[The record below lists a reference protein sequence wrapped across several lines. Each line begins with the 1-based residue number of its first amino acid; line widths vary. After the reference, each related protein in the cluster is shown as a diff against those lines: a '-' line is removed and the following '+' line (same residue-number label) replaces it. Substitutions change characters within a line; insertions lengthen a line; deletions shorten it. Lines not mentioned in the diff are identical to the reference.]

1 MTNVVIG
8 AASGMGASVARQLA
22 PRGRLLIA
30 DRNPEGVVQLA
41 AELGSTVEALPCDLT
56 DQAQIDAL
64 FAKVDVLDA
73 VVVTA
78 GISGTWFEGRQI
90 FDVNLIGTARV
101 LRAAEPLLH
110 PGTVAVCIASQSGY
124 MVPENPDLFKVLED
138 PLAPDFFDKLATFFD
153 VDNPSLAYQ
162 MSKRGVHRLV
172 RSKAAAWGAK
182 GARIMSVSP
191 GINDTPMNRKLEE
204 GQPIMQ
210 DIIKNS
216 PLGRRGT
223 PDEIA
228 NVVSFITSEA
238 ASLLTGSDVLA
249 DGGMVSVLPESWE
262 GKLHAPSSKS

>member
-8 AASGMGASVARQLA
+8 AGSGMGASVARQLA

-30 DRNPEGVVQLA
+30 DRDLASVEAIA
-41 AELGSTVEALPCDLT
+41 AEIGGDVKAFACDVT
-56 DQAQIDAL
+56 DQEQIDAL
-64 FAKVDVLDA
+64 FAEVDDLDA

-90 FDVNLIGTARV
+90 FDVNLRGTARV
-101 LRAAEPLLH
+101 LRAAEPLLRE
-110 PGTVAVCIASQSGY
+110 GSVGVCVASQSGY
-124 MVPENPDLFKVLED
+124 MVPENGQLFRVLED
-138 PLAPDFFDKLATFFD
+138 PLADDFFEKLGAFFD
-153 VDNPSLAYQ
+153 IENPSLAYQ

-172 RSKAAAWGAK
+172 RSKAASWGKK

-204 GQPIMQ
+204 GQPIMAE
-210 DIIKNS
+210 IIKNS
-216 PLGRRGT
+216 PLSRRGT

-228 NVVSFITSEA
+228 NVITFITSPA

-262 GKLHAPSSKS
+262 GQLHAPSK